1 MNLRPEGGTP
11 HLSMSMLPVAY
22 WRHQSRDHPPW
33 VEAIPQ
39 PGFSTI
45 RTPPSP
51 PLNKLKLSNST
62 RNILK
67 WQPHEQQRHM
77 LARSRS
83 SNDITPSRG
92 DHGRPHT
99 APTFGTP
106 STHARPPT

>member
-1 MNLRPEGGTP
+1 MNLRPEGGTH

-62 RNILK
+62 RNILN
-67 WQPHEQQRHM
+67 
-77 LARSRS
+77 LAAPRAA
-83 SNDITPSRG
+83 
-92 DHGRPHT
+92 T
-99 APTFGTP
+99 A
-106 STHARPPT
+106 HARTLAELE